1 MSLIYCLLVSK
12 CTNCGKKKQTH
23 HLCFCDPF
31 FKHFDYGCTIQRQ
44 LFLWNYKKY
53 FATTHNSWVKML
65 YQPCLIPDIPRHL
78 CLGVSCQSQIYQ
90 KEKCSQISENP
101 ILPYFESTHF
111 GFQILIKLRLLI
123 YRFYLFVCSSPFHH
137 FRNSHQ
143 LIILWIYNI
152 VDVSI
157 LLKTKRESGESWNQC
172 RRKES
177 IGKQEWNI
185 LNI

>member
-1 MSLIYCLLVSK
+1 
-12 CTNCGKKKQTH
+12 
-23 HLCFCDPF
+23 
-31 FKHFDYGCTIQRQ
+31 
-44 LFLWNYKKY
+44 
-53 FATTHNSWVKML
+53 ML

-143 LIILWIYNI
+143 LTILWIYNI

-177 IGKQEWNI
+177 IGKQE
-185 LNI
+185 

>member
-1 MSLIYCLLVSK
+1 MRKLCFCKSGQTRKASPRAWIQLFDFLFIGSNNSAWYSLCHSGNKFTLYCSNEEVNDCLLVSK

-111 GFQILIKLRLLI
+111 GFHILIKPRSI
-123 YRFYLFVCSSPFHH
+123 KS
-137 FRNSHQ
+137 
-143 LIILWIYNI
+143 
-152 VDVSI
+152 SI
-157 LLKTKRESGESWNQC
+157 L
-172 RRKES
+172 S
-177 IGKQEWNI
+177 ICM
-185 LNI
+185 

>member
-1 MSLIYCLLVSK
+1 
-12 CTNCGKKKQTH
+12 
-23 HLCFCDPF
+23 
-31 FKHFDYGCTIQRQ
+31 
-44 LFLWNYKKY
+44 
-53 FATTHNSWVKML
+53 ML

-157 LLKTKRESGESWNQC
+157 LLKTKRESGESWNQIV
-172 RRKES
+172 KLSKTEHS
-177 IGKQEWNI
+177 INHKGQVTLIIFI
-185 LNI
+185 LISLIASIFK